1 MAICLGFSAEDLNG
15 ARLLCGSVDALVS
28 RLDQELYAIWKS
40 ASTSTIKRFGFVLRS
55 DSTEPRNAS
64 RVLNLVL
71 QLLAVQDQGI
81 TGLFDRK
88 FLREYQEKLVHWQ
101 RFQIKGLGV
110 MG

>member
-1 MAICLGFSAEDLNG
+1 M
-15 ARLLCGSVDALVS
+15 
-28 RLDQELYAIWKS
+28 
-40 ASTSTIKRFGFVLRS
+40 KRFGFMLRS

-88 FLREYQEKLVHWQ
+88 FLRESGEIFGKMSGKQEMIAVQ
-101 RFQIKGLGV
+101 
-110 MG
+110 